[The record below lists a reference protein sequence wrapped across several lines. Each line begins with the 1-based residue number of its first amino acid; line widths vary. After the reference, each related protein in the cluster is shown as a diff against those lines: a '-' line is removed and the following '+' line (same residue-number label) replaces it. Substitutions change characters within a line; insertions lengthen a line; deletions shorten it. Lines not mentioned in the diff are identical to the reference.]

1 MIMKVVI
8 ATHNKD
14 KLKELKKALSDFSI
28 ELLDLS
34 YFPEIGDIEETGTT
48 LKENAFIKAQCVN
61 ELTGLPAIAD
71 DTGLEVD
78 FLDGAPGVYSA
89 RFAGEECSYIDNVNK
104 MLKLM
109 KNVKNENRTAIFKT
123 VIAFFDGKQELYSE
137 GEVKG
142 LISPEIKG
150 LGGFGYDSIFYIPDE
165 RKTFAEMTLEE
176 KNIISHRGRAIQ
188 NFKPIL
194 QSFISANSTN
204 KESA

>member
-1 MIMKVVI
+1 MKVVI

>member
-104 MLKLM
+104 MLKMM

>member
-1 MIMKVVI
+1 
-8 ATHNKD
+8 
-14 KLKELKKALSDFSI
+14 
-28 ELLDLS
+28 
-34 YFPEIGDIEETGTT
+34 
-48 LKENAFIKAQCVN
+48 
-61 ELTGLPAIAD
+61 
-71 DTGLEVD
+71 
-78 FLDGAPGVYSA
+78 
-89 RFAGEECSYIDNVNK
+89 
-104 MLKLM
+104 M

-137 GEVKG
+137 GKVKG

-194 QSFISANSTN
+194 QSFINTNSTN